1 MHVAV
6 IGAGAFG
13 GWTALHLLRRG
24 SKVTLLDAWG
34 AGHSRASSGGET
46 RIIRCAYGN
55 DNVSAR
61 FAKRAFEL
69 WRESEREWHY
79 CPACYRDVPTFRFS
93 EGVVGSGEPV
103 SVIRCCWECG
113 YGIDRLAE
121 TDPERVHEL
130 VRQREALGAEESS

>member
-1 MHVAV
+1 MTSSDKRLTPE
-6 IGAGAFG
+6 FG
-13 GWTALHLLRRG
+13 PIFWC
-24 SKVTLLDAWG
+24 
-34 AGHSRASSGGET
+34 E
-46 RIIRCAYGN
+46 
-55 DNVSAR
+55 
-61 FAKRAFEL
+61 
-69 WRESEREWHY
+69 RESEREWHY